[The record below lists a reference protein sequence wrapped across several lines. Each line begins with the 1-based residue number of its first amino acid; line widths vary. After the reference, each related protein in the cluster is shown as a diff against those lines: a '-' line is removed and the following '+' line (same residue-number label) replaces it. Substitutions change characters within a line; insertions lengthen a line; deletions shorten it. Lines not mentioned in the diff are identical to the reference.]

1 MKNVKQM
8 LAAAIALLAIVWFA
22 PGCGGSGSSSSGPV
36 SSSTVTVNGVAN
48 LGVVRGGV
56 VKAYRLD
63 GGSKGALLDSYAATD
78 IYGQYQLKITNY
90 QGPMLLE
97 LTPDANNAAQ
107 FLDEY
112 TGTMKVLTS
121 TVRSVVPAPAAD
133 QYANITA
140 LTEVATLAAL
150 QKLGV
155 TGTDPAQGVME
166 ALAQVGTAFLGGDD
180 PLTLRPDDVSQ
191 SSSIDAY
198 SSHYASVL
206 AGFSG
211 LAANNKV
218 TIAQLAADFYG
229 QMFPQVG
236 TPYGQASPY
245 TDALYTQMQ
254 AVTTNTG
261 IKLAPV
267 ARAKPLGTADI
278 VAAHQGAFDFV
289 RLTLSSTNGSDD
301 LSVGSMDFYASV
313 ASALQTTVTEQAAY
327 RKGAATAIAGVVN
340 YYGSAQQNGS
350 WNLRSTALA
359 NGNLFQQ
366 GEISGDGQWM
376 AGVTTDIQ
384 NVLSHNLLLAV
395 AHPATAVAASAM
407 VGNWQWIAMEK
418 NGTATVTWNGE
429 LILANGTFSGGITFS
444 NQSASGRQSIGGTI
458 GVDSYS
464 GFILTNGVLAANAD
478 TPTSLHLL
486 PTADANKAL
495 VYFSDGTNWGVG
507 VALRRNTAVQP
518 IKGHLYHLTAL
529 DIVGKQSTA
538 GTVNLLKQ
546 SLAGKSFTSAAAKP
560 ATLNSVFS
568 LTWPT
573 ASSNGTQAV
582 TVVQAGASLS
592 GYIATDGSVIV
603 AEDPGKGIRLL
614 LRQ

>member
-1 MKNVKQM
+1 MNKEWRQI
-8 LAAAIALLAIVWFA
+8 LATVAVVIGLGLLA
-22 PGCGGSGSSSSGPV
+22 PGCGGSGSSSSGPTV
-36 SSSTVTVNGVAN
+36 SSTVTVNGVAN

-78 IYGQYQLKITNY
+78 IYGQYQLRISNY

-121 TVRSVVPAPAAD
+121 TVRAVVPAPAAD

-150 QKLGV
+150 QKLAV
-155 TGTDPAQGVME
+155 AGTDPAQGVME

-211 LAANNKV
+211 LAAQNGV
-218 TIAQLAADFYG
+218 SIAQLAADFYG

-245 TDALYTQMQ
+245 TDALYTTMQ
-254 AVTTNTG
+254 AVVTNTG

-278 VAAHQGAFDFV
+278 VAAHQGVFDFV

-313 ASALQTTVTEQAAY
+313 ASPLATSITEQTAY
-327 RKGAATAIAGVVN
+327 RNGATTAVAGVVN
-340 YYGSAQQNGS
+340 YYGSAQQDGS
-350 WNLRSTALA
+350 WQLRTAVTA
-359 NGNLFQQ
+359 GNLYQQ
-366 GEISGDGQWM
+366 GVVSGNGQWIS
-376 AGVTTDIQ
+376 GVTTDIY
-384 NVLSHNLLLAV
+384 NVSSHNLLLAV

-407 VGNWQWIAMEK
+407 VGNWQWMAVEK

-429 LILANGTFSGGITFS
+429 LSLTSSSGFIGAVTYSNQISSGGQ
-444 NQSASGRQSIGGTI
+444 NIGGTVA
-458 GVDSYS
+458 VDSYS
-464 GFILTNGVLAANAD
+464 GLLLTNTVAVNAFM
-478 TPTSLHLL
+478 PQSFHLL

-518 IKGHLYHLTAL
+518 LSGHLYHFTAL
-529 DIVGKQSTA
+529 DMVGKQSTA
-538 GTVNLLKQ
+538 GSANFLKK
-546 SLAGKSFTSAAAKP
+546 SLSGKLFTSAATKP
-560 ATLNSVFS
+560 VTLSQS
-568 LTWPT
+568 ISTTWPT
-573 ASSNGTQAV
+573 ANSNGSQPV
-582 TVVQAGASLS
+582 TVVQAGTNLL

>member
-1 MKNVKQM
+1 MKSVGQM
-8 LAAAIALLAIVWFA
+8 ATTAIMLLVIVWFA
-22 PGCGGSGSSSSGPV
+22 PGCGGSGSSSSGPI

-78 IYGQYQLKITNY
+78 IYGQYQLNITNY

-112 TGTMKVLTS
+112 TGTMQVLTS
-121 TVRSVVPAPAAD
+121 TVRAVVPAPSAD

-150 QKLGV
+150 QKLAV

-166 ALAQVGTAFLGGDD
+166 ALAQVGTAFLGGND

-191 SSSIDAY
+191 NSSIDAY

-245 TDALYTQMQ
+245 TDALYAQMQ
-254 AVTTNTG
+254 AVTTNAG
-261 IKLAPV
+261 VVLIPV
-267 ARAKPLGTADI
+267 ATAKPLGTADI
-278 VAAHQGAFDFV
+278 VAAHQGVFDFV
-289 RLTLSSTNGSDD
+289 RLTLSSVNGSDD

-313 ASALQTTVTEQAAY
+313 ASALATTITEQATY
-327 RKGAATAIAGVVN
+327 RKGVATTVAGVVN
-340 YYGSAQQNGS
+340 NYGSAQQDGT
-350 WNLRSTALA
+350 WQLRATTSTTS
-359 NGNLFQQ
+359 NLFQQ
-366 GEISGDGQWM
+366 GTISGDGQWM

-395 AHPATAVAASAM
+395 AHPAATVAASAM
-407 VGNWQWIAMEK
+407 VGSWQWIAVEK
-418 NGTATVTWNGE
+418 NGTATVTWSGE
-429 LILANGTFSGGITFS
+429 LTIVSAGFTGGVTFS
-444 NQSASGRQSIGGTI
+444 NQLSAGRSSISGKIA
-458 GVDSYS
+458 VDSYS
-464 GFILTNGVLAANAD
+464 GFVLTNDSVFNAYM
-478 TPTSLHLL
+478 PHSFHLL

-495 VYFSDGTNWGVG
+495 VYFSDGSNWGVG

-518 IKGHLYHLTAL
+518 LSGHLYHFTAL
-529 DIVGKQSTA
+529 DMKGKQSIAATA
-538 GTVNLLKQ
+538 NLLKGTL
-546 SLAGKSFTSAAAKP
+546 SGKSFTSAAAKP
-560 ATLNSVFS
+560 VTLNSSFGI
-568 LTWPT
+568 TWPT
-573 ASSNGTQAV
+573 ANSNGAQPV
-582 TVVQAGASLS
+582 TVVQAGLSLL
-592 GYIATDGSVIV
+592 GYIATDGTVIV
-603 AEDPGKGIRLL
+603 VEDPGKGIRLL